1 MLQVSAK
8 KLQKVLDDS
17 RKIPTFASSNQNSSH
32 MEKKITIYIVQLR
45 FANGCTET
53 KFSTRDR
60 QYAAGFCKR
69 GNETYVKLGSP
80 NRYFFE
86 EMEFSYA

>member
-1 MLQVSAK
+1 ME
-8 KLQKVLDDS
+8 QK
-17 RKIPTFASSNQNSSH
+17 I
-32 MEKKITIYIVQLR
+32 ITYIVQLR
-45 FANGCTET
+45 FANGGTET

-60 QYAAGFCKR
+60 QYAACFCKR

-86 EMEFSYA
+86 EMEFSYD